1 MLKRLLNIV
10 LLVCLCGANVMAQE
24 LNCKVTIQHEKITG
38 VANEVFTSME
48 RSITEFMNGHKW
60 ATDDFGTNE
69 KIDCTIFIN
78 ITGNKINGDPDIYA
92 GTLSI
97 QSSRP
102 VYNSGYT
109 TTMVNYV
116 DRDIVFKYTQYGP
129 LTFDDNRVSGTDP
142 MQSNL
147 TAVLGFYAYIILGL
161 DYDSFSPDGGTNF
174 FKKAQNVVNNAP
186 EQGKS
191 ISGWKAVEGTRNRYW
206 LADQLLNTRFHDVR
220 AFWYTMHREGLD
232 SMYTKPTESR
242 TRILVGLKKLYNVNR
257 ENPSSMLLQF
267 IFAAKSD
274 EIIKLLGAA
283 PKAERGQYITLLNS
297 IDVANAAKYN
307 NLK

>member
-1 MLKRLLNIV
+1 MRRKLLSI
-10 LLVCLCGANVMAQE
+10 LLVLCLAQAAATAQE
-24 LNCKVTIQHEKITG
+24 LNCKVTVQHDKITG
-38 VANEVFTSME
+38 VANETFTAME
-48 RSITEFMNGHKW
+48 RAIIEFMNGHKW
-60 ATDDFGTNE
+60 TTDDFGTTE

-78 ITGNKINGDPDIYA
+78 LTGNKINGDPDVYT

-109 TTMVNYV
+109 SALVNFV
-116 DRDIVFKYTQYGP
+116 DRDVVFKFTQYGA
-129 LTFDDNRVSGTDP
+129 LTFDDNRVSGTDGL
-142 MQSNL
+142 QSNL
-147 TAVLGFYAYIILGL
+147 TALLGYYAYIVIGM
-161 DYDSFSPDGGTNF
+161 DYDSYSLDGGTNY

-220 AFWYTMHREGLD
+220 AFWYSMHREGLD
-232 SMYTKPTESR
+232 SMYTKPNESR

-257 ENPSSMLLQF
+257 ENPSSMLIQF
-267 IFAAKSD
+267 IFAAKSE
-274 EIIKLLGAA
+274 EIIHLLGST
-283 PKAERGQYITLLNS
+283 PKNERGQYITLLNS
-297 IDVANAAKYN
+297 LDVANAAKYN

>member
-1 MLKRLLNIV
+1 MLKKLLSILIV
-10 LLVCLCGANVMAQE
+10 MCLAQLAATAQE
-24 LNCKVTIQHEKITG
+24 LNCKVTVQHDKITG
-38 VANEVFTSME
+38 VANETFTAME
-48 RSITEFMNGHKW
+48 RAIIEFMNGHKW
-60 ATDDFGTNE
+60 TTDDFGTTE

-78 ITGNKINGDPDIYA
+78 LTGNKINGDPDVYT

-109 TTMVNYV
+109 SALVNFV
-116 DRDIVFKYTQYGP
+116 DRDVVFKYTQYGA
-129 LTFDDNRVSGTDP
+129 LTFDDNRVSGTDGL
-142 MQSNL
+142 QSNL
-147 TAVLGFYAYIILGL
+147 TALLGYYAYIVIGM
-161 DYDSFSPDGGTNF
+161 DYDSYSLDGGTNY

-232 SMYTKPTESR
+232 SMYTKPNESR
-242 TRILVGLKKLYNVNR
+242 NRILVGLKKLYNVNR
-257 ENPSSMLLQF
+257 ENPSSMLMQF
-267 IFAAKSD
+267 IFAAKSE
-274 EIIKLLGAA
+274 EIIHLLGST
-283 PKAERGQYITLLNS
+283 PKNERGQYITLLNS
-297 IDVANAAKYN
+297 LDVANAAKYN

>member
-1 MLKRLLNIV
+1 MLKRLLSIIV
-10 LLVCLCGANVMAQE
+10 CVCLGGMAATAQE
-24 LNCKVTIQHEKITG
+24 LNCKVTIQHDKITG
-38 VANEVFTSME
+38 VATEVFSSME

-60 ATDDFGTNE
+60 TSEDFGTNE

-78 ITGNKINGDPDIYA
+78 LTGNKVNGDPDVYT

-109 TTMVNYV
+109 TALINYV
-116 DRDIVFKYTQYGP
+116 DRDIVFKYTQYGA
-129 LTFDDNRVSGTDP
+129 LSFDDNRVSGTDP
-142 MQSNL
+142 MMSNL
-147 TAVLGFYAYIILGL
+147 TAVLGFYAYIIIGM
-161 DYDSFSPDGGTNF
+161 DYDSYSLNGGTNY

-191 ISGWKAVEGTRNRYW
+191 IPGWKAVEGTRNRYW
-206 LADQLLNTRFHDVR
+206 LADQLLNTRFGDVR
-220 AFWYTMHREGLD
+220 TFWYTMHREGLD
-232 SMYTKPTESR
+232 SMYTKPNESR
-242 TRILVGLKKLYNVNR
+242 TRILIGLKKLYGVNR

-267 IFAAKSD
+267 IFAAKSE
-274 EIIKLLGAA
+274 EIIHLLGST
-283 PKAERGQYITLLNS
+283 PKPERGQYITLLNS
-297 IDVANAAKYN
+297 MDVANATKYN